1 MQLIRATWPLQTH
14 THTHIYSSF
23 VWNCCPRRQ
32 APCDITEKLC
42 ALFKGSPLKK
52 HYLYSSLRKLIWYY
66 HLLIAVSTGSR
77 RPWHKNLSICHPSGP
92 LSFHISLSVGW
103 YTAVTCL
110 FEMTC
115 VSQIIYHLV
124 PHNVSEKFTRLFLIL
139 LFSIFQDFSLRSI
152 HVILLENR
160 NSVAYRFLTTF
171 EDIFLH
177 SQPYIQVDG
186 SIFLLI
192 IIFSIF
198 CSIHITLIIYIFS
211 IS

>member
-124 PHNVSEKFTRLFLIL
+124 PHNVSEKFHTSLSDSFIFNFSRLFVAFYPCNPSVEPQFCRLPFPYHFWRYFPA
-139 LFSIFQDFSLRSI
+139 FSAIYTSWWK
-152 HVILLENR
+152 
-160 NSVAYRFLTTF
+160 
-171 EDIFLH
+171 
-177 SQPYIQVDG
+177 
-186 SIFLLI
+186 
-192 IIFSIF
+192 
-198 CSIHITLIIYIFS
+198 YIF
-211 IS
+211 INNIFNIL